1 MTSYQQEKVTLML
14 GMAGHQLLPVQNS
27 DERSRHGFLIDLKVI
42 LQDELIK
49 GVKESYDKRAR
60 PADEAAR
67 GERHKS
73 RHDAARALK
82 DDPAYQL
89 WSALGRIQQD
99 LYVDSTAECVERQLP
114 QLQSNYEGLA
124 NNEDKLGTLTLN
136 KELTPPRYISVVDIH
151 CIPGGYFA
159 DHGDNDIAVGARYDI
174 GSFIF
179 GRGQR
184 GAMNDTRG
192 QTGVKFIKTHWP
204 DFKPRRILD
213 LGCTAGMNTLPYV
226 DAFPE
231 AEVYGID
238 LSAPALRYAH
248 GRAESLG
255 RKVHFSQ
262 QNAEATSFPDGYFD
276 LIVSHILFHETSR
289 SGVEAILK
297 EAHRLLSS
305 GGRTLHLDVSRRLT
319 CTTPFDQF
327 IADWDTLNNNEPF
340 WGAFLFDM
348 DVPQAARLAG
358 FSHNSV
364 REELTP
370 TPSGKAQYWAL
381 SAHKGQP

>member
-1 MTSYQQEKVTLML
+1 ML
-14 GMAGHQLLPVQNS
+14 GMAAHELLPLQNS
-27 DERSRHGFLIDLKVI
+27 DERARHSFLIDLKIV

-49 GVKESYDKRAR
+49 GVRESYEKRAR
-60 PADEAAR
+60 PADEAATGR
-67 GERHKS
+67 SHKD
-73 RHDAARALK
+73 RHDAARALEH
-82 DDPAYQL
+82 DPSYQL

-114 QLQSNYEGLA
+114 RLQENYQRLVSA
-124 NNEDKLGTLTLN
+124 PQKHGTLALDPAI
-136 KELTPPRYISVVDIH
+136 TPPRYISVVDIH
-151 CIPGGYFA
+151 CIPGGYFS
-159 DHGDNDIAVGARYDI
+159 DHGDDDIAVGARYDI
-174 GSFIF
+174 GSYIF

-184 GAMNDTRG
+184 GSMNDTRG

-226 DAFPE
+226 DAFPD
-231 AEVYGID
+231 AEVYAID

-248 GRAESLG
+248 GRAEAVG

-262 QNAEATSFPDGYFD
+262 QNAESTNFPDGYFD
-276 LIVSHILFHETSR
+276 LVVSHILFHETSR

-297 EAHRLLSS
+297 EAQRLLAP

-319 CTTPFDQF
+319 CTGPFDQF

-340 WGAFLFDM
+340 WGTFLFDM
-348 DVPQAARLAG
+348 DVPEAARQAG

-370 TPSGKAQYWAL
+370 TPSGKALYWAL
-381 SAHKGQP
+381 SALKGEA